1 MDLID
6 LCSLLLKD
14 SEGVY
19 VYEPTT
25 VETTQGKETGGP
37 SKGVHISL
45 ESLVSSLTGVIFVLV
60 TLVVPPYGDRFDQAR
75 PRLTHFSFS

>member
-1 MDLID
+1 VDLID

-37 SKGVHISL
+37 SK
-45 ESLVSSLTGVIFVLV
+45 
-60 TLVVPPYGDRFDQAR
+60 RC
-75 PRLTHFSFS
+75 THFIRVSGKFINRCYIRSGYVGRSALRGSFRPG